1 MNLDAQCTA
10 ERITNPNLV
19 GGPSFNW
26 SGTGW
31 DLSNPDVSSYSA
43 GGGIIF
49 RRDSQQNNNLS
60 QTINNVNPQGNTS
73 PVFTLQVGPYD
84 SAPATLSQ
92 PMTFEMSYAG
102 TLYMRISTQY
112 GVSASAAVTYFN
124 GASGS
129 HSTVPMLPSGTS
141 SGVTA
146 TMTVMLPS
154 NVTNSG
160 SLNFR
165 YNTTTGIPGD
175 DITLR
180 SVSLTTTIVTP
191 TPTISA
197 GGATTF
203 CTGGSVILTSSST
216 TGNQWYK
223 DGAIISGATA
233 QTYTATTS
241 GTYTVIV
248 TTGGCA
254 SSPSTGTVVT
264 VNPIPPTPTISAG
277 GATTFCAGGSVIL
290 TSSSATGN
298 QWYKDGSIIPGA
310 TAQSYIFNTS
320 GTYTVIVTTSGCS
333 SAASAG
339 TTVTVNPTPAT
350 PSISAGGPTTF
361 CTGGSVVLTSSSTTG
376 NQWYRNGSII
386 PGATA
391 QSYIFNTSG
400 TYTVIVTTGGCSS
413 AASAGTTVTVNSIPP
428 TPTISAGGPTTF
440 CTGGSVVL
448 TSSSA
453 TGNQWY
459 KDGSIIPGATA
470 QSYIFNT
477 SGTYTVI
484 VTTSGCSSS
493 ASAGTTVTVN
503 SIPPQLNVTAGGPTA
518 LCTGGSVQLTADYNT
533 TGAYQWYR
541 NGTIIP
547 GAIFYQYTATTA
559 GTYTVTREL
568 GGCTSP
574 ASAGVNVT
582 VNICQPNFGN
592 CSAKMFLTR
601 VVSGVSTLYEVNY
614 ATTPFTYTSLGTG
627 TLPLNAMVFN
637 PLDNYLYGLYY
648 GGAILGGYNHLIR
661 IGSDGSTV
669 DLGSVSGVDAFTSH
683 DNGAISPS
691 GDFYVIGGNSFNE
704 LYKINIATRT
714 ATTIN
719 MNMGVQAA
727 DIAWYNGLLYGIDNG
742 KLVSINPVSG
752 IVTIVGNSSPSIGA
766 VAVWS
771 FNNALYVTNG
781 SIMYIIDPATGAATV
796 ASSAPP
802 EAAGD
807 GASCPTASIKLDTDL
822 SVTKTN
828 TPASGANDQANDT
841 YIPGEIRKY
850 TVVVSN
856 SATGFG
862 AQNITVNDP
871 VPAGINAATV
881 SWKCT
886 PTSGGAVCGAAIGT
900 GALNDTGLALP
911 PGAVATYEITM
922 TVPTTFTGALTN
934 IVSITPPSNI
944 NDTNATN
951 NTATDTD
958 VMPYNCSGKIY
969 SLDNNGEIKAFTNPV
984 SSGALGAVINTT
996 PYPVATTEANAL
1008 GYSNL
1013 TGKFYYVQ
1021 TQGGAVANNT
1031 FVSYDPIANTYQT
1044 LAGTNG
1050 FIYRGTV
1057 TNDGTGYY
1065 AITQGNTL
1073 KYYNISANTWT
1084 IITNNYVDQNGNN
1097 LNTIMSTYNGGDI
1110 AMDGNGDLW
1119 ILAGTVS
1126 SPTAYI
1132 FRVKNTVPTTS
1143 LGATPLVLEQIAKQD
1158 IGNSPNGIAFSAAGE
1173 LLITNASTLFKM
1185 NNNFSIVS
1193 IGPVTN
1199 GASGDLASCAYPIPF
1214 AISDFGDAPDTY
1226 KTVLASN
1233 GAQHTVSLYDATN
1246 NTSALMIGSKIDLEN
1261 DGFPN
1266 ANANGDD
1273 TNNINDENSVTLPVL
1288 TTVDTSYSITVPVV
1302 NSTGVGAN
1310 IKAWID
1316 FNKNGIFDAA
1326 ESVTAVVANGA
1337 TSVTLTWTALSGLT
1351 LGDTY
1356 YRIRIA
1362 KVSSEIA
1369 NPTGVAVGGEV
1380 EDGKITISAPSYCT
1394 KPGDFS
1400 LAGIPTKMGITTQTK
1415 LTGWPENVPNGHIT
1429 LESKESGFV
1438 ITRVAQ
1444 SSAVTDPKE
1453 GMIVYDIAA
1462 QCVKLYNG
1470 TAWKC
1475 IQRSCNN

>member
-1 MNLDAQCTA
+1 MIKQILLGLFIVISYMNLDAQCTA
-10 ERITNPNLV
+10 ERIKNPNL
-19 GGPSFNW
+19 N
-26 SGTGW
+26 GTAGFGW
-31 DLSNPDVSSYSA
+31 DGSDWAITDTNVTTLS
-43 GGGIIF
+43 GGGIFFHI
-49 RRDSQQNNNLS
+49 DSQQNNNLS

-73 PVFTLQVGPYD
+73 PVFTLDVGPYD
-84 SAPATLSQ
+84 ALPPNTSRA
-92 PMTFEMSYAG
+92 MTFEMYYAG
-102 TLYMRISTQY
+102 TLYMRISTLT
-112 GVSASAAVTYFN
+112 GTSPNATVTYFN
-124 GASGS
+124 GASGNY
-129 HSTVPMLPSGTS
+129 STIAMLPSGTS

-146 TMTVMLPS
+146 ALKVTLPS
-154 NVTNSG
+154 NVANSG

-165 YNTTTGIPGD
+165 YNTTIGVPGD
-175 DITLR
+175 DITLK

-203 CTGGSVILTSSST
+203 CTGGSVTLTSSSA

-223 DGAIISGATA
+223 DGSIISGATG

-241 GTYTVIV
+241 GTYTVIATV
-248 TTGGCA
+248 NGCSSSA
-254 SSPSTGTVVT
+254 SSGTMVT

-277 GATTFCAGGSVIL
+277 GATTFCAGGSVTLTSSSATGNQWYKDGSIIPGATAQSYIFNTSGTYTVIVTTSGCSSPASAGTTVTVNPKPSTPSISAGGATTFCTGGSVTLTSSSATGNQWYKDGSIIPGATAQSYIFNTSGTYTVIVTTNGCSSAASAGTTVTVNPTPPTPTISAGGATTFCTGGSVTL

-333 SAASAG
+333 SATSAG
-339 TTVTVNPTPAT
+339 TTVTVNPTP
-350 PSISAGGPTTF
+350 
-361 CTGGSVVLTSSSTTG
+361 
-376 NQWYRNGSII
+376 
-386 PGATA
+386 
-391 QSYIFNTSG
+391 
-400 TYTVIVTTGGCSS
+400 
-413 AASAGTTVTVNSIPP
+413 
-428 TPTISAGGPTTF
+428 
-440 CTGGSVVL
+440 
-448 TSSSA
+448 
-453 TGNQWY
+453 
-459 KDGSIIPGATA
+459 
-470 QSYIFNT
+470 
-477 SGTYTVI
+477 
-484 VTTSGCSSS
+484 
-493 ASAGTTVTVN
+493 
-503 SIPPQLNVTAGGPTA
+503 PQLNVTAGGSTTF
-518 LCTGGSVQLTADYNT
+518 CTGGSVQLTADYNT

-541 NGTIIP
+541 NGTQIPGAISYQYTATTAGTYTVTRELGGCTSPASAGITVTVNPIPPVLNITSGGPTTFCMGGSVQLTADYNTTGAYQWYLNGATIP

-574 ASAGVNVT
+574 ASAGVSVT
-582 VNICQPNFGN
+582 VNN
-592 CSAKMFLTR
+592 CS
-601 VVSGVSTLYEVNY
+601 
-614 ATTPFTYTSLGTG
+614 FT
-627 TLPLNAMVFN
+627 
-637 PLDNYLYGLYY
+637 
-648 GGAILGGYNHLIR
+648 
-661 IGSDGSTV
+661 
-669 DLGSVSGVDAFTSH
+669 
-683 DNGAISPS
+683 
-691 GDFYVIGGNSFNE
+691 
-704 LYKINIATRT
+704 
-714 ATTIN
+714 
-719 MNMGVQAA
+719 
-727 DIAWYNGLLYGIDNG
+727 
-742 KLVSINPVSG
+742 
-752 IVTIVGNSSPSIGA
+752 
-766 VAVWS
+766 
-771 FNNALYVTNG
+771 
-781 SIMYIIDPATGAATV
+781 
-796 ASSAPP
+796 
-802 EAAGD
+802 
-807 GASCPTASIKLDTDL
+807 
-822 SVTKTN
+822 
-828 TPASGANDQANDT
+828 
-841 YIPGEIRKY
+841 
-850 TVVVSN
+850 
-856 SATGFG
+856 
-862 AQNITVNDP
+862 
-871 VPAGINAATV
+871 
-881 SWKCT
+881 
-886 PTSGGAVCGAAIGT
+886 
-900 GALNDTGLALP
+900 
-911 PGAVATYEITM
+911 
-922 TVPTTFTGALTN
+922 
-934 IVSITPPSNI
+934 
-944 NDTNATN
+944 
-951 NTATDTD
+951 
-958 VMPYNCSGKIY
+958 CSGKIY
-969 SLDNNGEIKAFTNPV
+969 SLDNNGEIRAFTNPL
-984 SSGALGAVINTT
+984 SSGALGTVINTT
-996 PYPVATTEANAL
+996 AYPVATTEANAL

-1013 TGKFYYVQ
+1013 TNKFYYVQ

-1031 FVSYDPIANTYQT
+1031 FVSYDPITNTYQT

-1097 LNTIMSTYNGGDI
+1097 LNTILSTYNGGDI

-1173 LLITNASTLFKM
+1173 LLITNSTTLFKM
-1185 NNNFSIVS
+1185 NNNFSIAS
-1193 IGPVTN
+1193 IGAVTN
-1199 GASGDLASCAYPIPF
+1199 GASGDLASCAYPVNPF

-1226 KTVLASN
+1226 KTLLTSN

-1266 ANANGDD
+1266 ANADGDD
-1273 TNNINDENSVTLPVL
+1273 TNNINDENSVTLPIL

-1316 FNKNGIFDAA
+1316 FNKNGIFDAV

-1337 TSVTLTWTALSGLT
+1337 TSVTLTWTGLSGLT

-1362 KVSSEIA
+1362 KASSEIA

-1400 LAGIPTKMGITTQTK
+1400 LAGIPTKVGITTQTK

-1429 LESKESGFV
+1429 LESKEKGFV

-1444 SSAVTDPKE
+1444 SSDITDPKE

-1470 TAWKC
+1470 TLWKC